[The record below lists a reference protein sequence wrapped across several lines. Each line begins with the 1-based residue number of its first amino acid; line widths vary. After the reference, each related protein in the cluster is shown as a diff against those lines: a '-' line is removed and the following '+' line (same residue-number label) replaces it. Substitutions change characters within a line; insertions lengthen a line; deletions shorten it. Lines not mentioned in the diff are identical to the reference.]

1 MTDHQYPEQSQATTA
16 LVLGIL
22 GVVLCGLLGPFAWRI
37 GGKEVKA
44 IDAGRRA
51 PENRSQ
57 AQAGR
62 IMGIVETAF
71 LALAIPTA
79 IVAIVAVV
87 VAGADRNEEGDI
99 VESGTL
105 SVFDLEI
112 GDCGD
117 WPDADVYRSVTVHPC
132 ANAHDFEVYALRD
145 FPDDSEAVYPGETAA
160 EGWAD
165 QECLN
170 AFEGYVGITWEE
182 SPDLT
187 YTYLY
192 PTEDSWAEGDR
203 EILCALAH
211 INEGTPLVGSK
222 QGSGNTGA

>member
-1 MTDHQYPEQSQATTA
+1 MTDQQYPEQSQATTA

-37 GGKEVKA
+37 GGKELKA
-44 IDAGRRA
+44 IDAGRRP

-62 IMGIVETAF
+62 ILGIVETAF
-71 LALAIPTA
+71 ILLAIPAA
-79 IVAIVAVV
+79 IIALLAVV
-87 VAGADRNEEGDI
+87 IADADRDDDGEITG
-99 VESGTL
+99 SGTL
-105 SVFDLEI
+105 SVFDLAI

-117 WPDADVYRSVTVHPC
+117 WPDTEVYLSVTVHPC
-132 ANAHDFEVYALRD
+132 DIAHDFEVYALRE
-145 FPDDSEAVYPGETAA
+145 FPDGPEAGYPGETAA

-165 QECLN
+165 QECLG
-170 AFEGYVGITWEE
+170 AFEGYVGIAWED

-192 PTEDSWAEGDR
+192 PTEESWDEGDR
-203 EILCALAH
+203 EILCALGH
-211 INEGTPLVGSK
+211 VDEGTQLVGSRES
-222 QGSGNTGA
+222 SGNDAA